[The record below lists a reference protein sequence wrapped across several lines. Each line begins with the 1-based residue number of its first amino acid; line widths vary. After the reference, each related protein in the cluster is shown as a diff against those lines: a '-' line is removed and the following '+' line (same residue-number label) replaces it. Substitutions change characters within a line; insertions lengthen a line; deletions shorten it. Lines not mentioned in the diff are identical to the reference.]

1 MLNKD
6 NKNSIANNYIVDI
19 IEDKYGY
26 IWVATINGL
35 SRIDVEKDEIKNY
48 YSDRNNGNLSD
59 VFLGLR
65 VWWREITEV
74 GCNFHHTKS
83 RVCTISM
90 IYPC

>member
-1 MLNKD
+1 MTVFQTVFDDLESFEED
-6 NKNSIANNYIVDI
+6 WSDVDI
-19 IEDKYGY
+19 
-26 IWVATINGL
+26 
-35 SRIDVEKDEIKNY
+35 RF
-48 YSDRNNGNLSD
+48 NGNLSD